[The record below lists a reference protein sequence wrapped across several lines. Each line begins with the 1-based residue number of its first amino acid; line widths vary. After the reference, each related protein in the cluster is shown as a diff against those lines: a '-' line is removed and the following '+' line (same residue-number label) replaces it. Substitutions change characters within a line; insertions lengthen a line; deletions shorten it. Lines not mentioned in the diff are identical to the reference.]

1 MRKVAI
7 FAGLT
12 VMIIAATPRHAL
24 AQGWAEPK
32 CDINASYF
40 LVNSA
45 LLYLKHSATTG
56 YVDQKKKDR
65 EDAKQVLLKA
75 IAQGRTDD
83 PAVWYYL
90 ARYYE
95 YSGDAAGADSAWD
108 KTLKL
113 QPDCAKDID
122 MHRHNMWVPLFNGA
136 IQQLRANNLDSAKAL
151 LNAANDVY
159 TGKPEAVYYL
169 AQIYANQG
177 QLDTAAQH
185 FAEALRI
192 ANDSANKSDTSFA
205 DIRSTSA
212 YDLARIYQSLANKS
226 RSAGAQASASGQP
239 QVAQAAFARATA
251 QYDSAINWYNTYRQ
265 VNANDVQALA
275 GQATV
280 YSHASAF
287 AAERASVDS
296 GAQAKADSTL
306 AADYQTKA
314 TALYDTVLV
323 RSDSIPVEDVFQAGV
338 QMFQA
343 QRYQSAIAAFNKG
356 LARSPYQ
363 RDALYNLANAY
374 LATSGTDTTLTKAQ
388 EAKREVDIGQKL
400 ESVAQRLIALDPANK
415 TVRRLLATS
424 FQLQH
429 LDDSTISAVKFIRA
443 MKYNVDIGRFHLT
456 NQGADISGTITNI
469 TMDSSAVSV
478 PTLSFEFLDAQGN
491 VVATDSVAAQQLAK
505 GASAPF
511 SVKADGEKIVA
522 WRYKPQS

>member
-24 AQGWAEPK
+24 AQGWAEPQ
-32 CDINASYF
+32 CDVSAHYF

-45 LLYLKHSATTG
+45 LLYLKHSASVN
-56 YVDQKKKDR
+56 YADQKKKDL
-65 EDAKQVLLKA
+65 EDAKQVLMQALAK
-75 IAQGRTDD
+75 GRTDD
-83 PAVWYYL
+83 PGVWYYL

-95 YSGDAAGADSAWD
+95 YSGDAAGADSAWQ

-122 MHRHNMWVPLFNGA
+122 IHRHNMWVPLFNGA
-136 IQQLRANNLDSAKAL
+136 IAQLRANKLDSAKVL
-151 LNAANDVY
+151 LNAANFVY
-159 TGKPEAVYYL
+159 KGKPQAVYYL

-185 FAEALRI
+185 FVETIQI
-192 ANDSANKSDTSFA
+192 ANDSANKSDTTFN
-205 DIRSTSA
+205 DIRKTAA
-212 YDLARIYQSLANKS
+212 YDLARIYEALANNS
-226 RSAGAQASASGQP
+226 RSAGAQASARGQP

-251 QYDSAINWYNTYRQ
+251 QYDSAIGWYKTYRQ
-265 VNANDVQALA
+265 ADPGDVQALA

-280 YSHASAF
+280 YSRASAF
-287 AAERASVDS
+287 ADERASVDS
-296 GAQAKADSTL
+296 GPAAKADSTL
-306 AADYQTKA
+306 AADYQAKA

-323 RSDSIPVEDVFQAGV
+323 RADSMPVEDVLQAGV

-343 QRYQSAIAAFNKG
+343 QRYDRAVEAFNKG

-374 LATSGTDTTLTKAQ
+374 LAMSGTDTTLTKAQ
-388 EAKREVDIGQKL
+388 QAKHEVDIGKKL
-400 ESVAQRLIALDPANK
+400 ESTAKRLIALDPANK

-424 FQLQH
+424 FQLQK
-429 LDDSTISAVKFIRA
+429 LDDSTINAVKFIRA
-443 MKYNVDIGRFHLT
+443 MKYNVDISRFHLT
-456 NQGADISGTITNI
+456 NQGADISGTITNVA
-469 TMDSSAVSV
+469 MDSSAVSV
-478 PTLSFEFLDAQGN
+478 PPIGFEFLDAQGN
-491 VVATDSVAAQQLAK
+491 VVATDSVAAQQLPK
-505 GASAPF
+505 GGSAPF

-522 WRYKPQS
+522 WRYKPQT